1 MAATSNPIYMFNR
14 VHLMMGKW
22 IGQDIDN
29 MDMLATL
36 TGGLNQLVSITQH
49 SKDQLI
55 KYRAPLIGGPQ
66 VW

>member
-1 MAATSNPIYMFNR
+1 
-14 VHLMMGKW
+14 MGKW

-29 MDMLATL
+29 MYMLALAML

-55 KYRAPLIGGPQ
+55 KYRAPHLGGPQ